1 MSAKQ
6 LSVILLIAA
15 VSLTLLI
22 LANSKKKIKE
32 KDYKFCPESEQIELE
47 KKVEL

>member
-6 LSVILLIAA
+6 LGVILLLTA

-22 LANSKKKIKE
+22 LANSKKEIKE
-32 KDYKFCPESEQIELE
+32 KEYKFCPESEQIELE